1 MEKPSALV
9 IEKSVAGNKTRDKV
23 FAIVGLLATFIGMLT
38 LAALLFDL
46 SSDGL
51 SRLKPHFFT
60 SFPSRFAGQAG
71 IHGAPV
77 RAGSAG
83 SL

>member
-1 MEKPSALV
+1 MEKPSASA

-23 FAIVGLLATFIGMLT
+23 FAIVGLLCTFIGMLT

-51 SRLKPHFFT
+51 VWD
-60 SFPSRFAGQAG
+60 PSSEIEERPP
-71 IHGAPV
+71 I
-77 RAGSAG
+77 R
-83 SL
+83 